1 MGIVFEQLYLVFCS
15 MGSDKQLKVIN
26 GEVNQMRIFSH
37 KTSKISVFFYTIIL
51 VGLSW

>member
-15 MGSDKQLKVIN
+15 MGSDNQLKVIN
-26 GEVNQMRIFSH
+26 GKVNQMVIFSH
-37 KTSKISVFFYTIIL
+37 KTRKISMFFYTVTL